1 MYLTSQRFKSIIVD
15 LSNNKSTYTHSQ
27 QLAILADLYQEFV
40 LGKTIVDLFK
50 IYTRKV
56 TYVKAIDRLILED
69 IIKVLYINKNVN
81 FSIYKDIINNNEKP
95 QTILNINI
103 PQSNIVYTTTTEFAA
118 LIRSLGVDNVIELFT
133 MLTCIQYDSI

>member
-1 MYLTSQRFKSIIVD
+1 MYLTSQRFKSIITD
-15 LSNNKSTYTHSQ
+15 LSNNKSNYTHSQ
-27 QLAILADLYQEFV
+27 QLATLADLYKKFV
-40 LGKTIVDLFK
+40 LDKTIVDLLK
-50 IYTRKV
+50 RYTRRK
-56 TYVKAIDRLILED
+56 TYVRAIDRLILED

-95 QTILNINI
+95 QTLLNINI